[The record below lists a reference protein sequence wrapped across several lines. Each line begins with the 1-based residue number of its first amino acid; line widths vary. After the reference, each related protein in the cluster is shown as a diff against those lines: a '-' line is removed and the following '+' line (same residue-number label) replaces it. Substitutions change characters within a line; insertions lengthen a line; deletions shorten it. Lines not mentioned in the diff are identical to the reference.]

1 MIFRKENVLAIK
13 CFQKDWDKYLEEN
26 VEGKN
31 FDACFEVGQ
40 IAIGNV
46 GSADPKTWKPN
57 SCGFVIHIREN
68 ICIIHPKE
76 YDTNFAQVK
85 DGIAWTITRKYDGKK
100 KILFSGVINDK
111 SLLYEQ
117 PCPDLVRQRML
128 KVAMAAVDIARTEHK
143 LMHL

>member
-26 VEGKN
+26 VDGKN
-31 FDACFEVGQ
+31 FGACFEVGQ
-40 IAIGNV
+40 IAIGNA

-76 YDTNFAQVK
+76 YDTHFAQVK

>member
-13 CFQKDWDKYLEEN
+13 CFQNDWDKYLEEN

-31 FDACFEVGQ
+31 FNACFEVGQ
-40 IAIGNV
+40 IAIGK
-46 GSADPKTWKPN
+46 DPKTWKPN

-76 YDTNFAQVK
+76 YDTHFAQVK

>member
-31 FDACFEVGQ
+31 FNACFEVGQ
-40 IAIGNV
+40 IAIGNI

-76 YDTNFAQVK
+76 YDTHFAQVK

>member
-1 MIFRKENVLAIK
+1 MIFRKENVIAIK
-13 CFQKDWDKYLEEN
+13 CFQKDWDKYLEDN

-31 FDACFEVGQ
+31 FGACFEVGQ
-40 IAIGNV
+40 IAIGNA

-76 YDTNFAQVK
+76 YDTHFAQVK